1 MTGGDKSHHRTEV
14 TISSTVVGGADSAV
28 GDFNDDLALARLFE
42 LDFFQVV
49 FSTRFRDDDGLVGFG

>member
-14 TISSTVVGGADSAV
+14 TISSAVVRGADTAV
-28 GDFNDDLALARLFE
+28 RDLDDDLALARLFE

-49 FSTRFRDDDGLVGFG
+49 FSPRFRDDDGFVGLW